1 MNPLQWAQNNIFY
14 TDEQKRKINQAA
26 SVNSGAYSM
35 MKPGVTYG
43 DPTYSQQQKT
53 DAINAGVSSALGLD
67 KTPTTVIGPGGPGGF
82 GNGGDQSKNTVKTKN
97 TKDTKNTNTFDN
109 KAEIN
114 ARLEQQKKERA
125 AALAKT
131 KGDYDHSSGGYTGE
145 REIFTPEDTRKN
157 GLDIVQKGRN
167 LGRRSFGDLLNA
179 VAPVPYSSNQL
190 PLTDSSPFTTPIK
203 QSAPIDREYP
213 DFGGE
218 AALRYDSETGRAAA
232 SARDL
237 TDIPAS
243 MWTNGG
249 LSERKAAGYTS
260 ISPEDPIYAE
270 AFGQEKADLDKK
282 RGQMSNRLSDAL
294 SGVQDQEVNREI
306 TPERRQQMAS
316 MAFLNTKGSM
326 AGLKARDRVNNV
338 VYAAGQ
344 HYGEGINPNDGD
356 IGDKFKIDRKD
367 ARGIA
372 DGSFSAQELLGRYT
386 KDISETSKDTPAQ
399 NQAPLT
405 EAGNAVRDQFA
416 PAKES
421 DFELNNGDMRN
432 TMPGKKTIDSSF
444 MESVNFSDPAQLA
457 EYNRRMKLLR

>member
-1 MNPLQWAQNNIFY
+1 MAGKSAWDLIQPQLSSFVDSFQTKNVPVSEGWKNTAKIQNEMRQKLQDYA
-14 TDEQKRKINQAA
+14 
-26 SVNSGAYSM
+26 
-35 MKPGVTYG
+35 PGVKKTAAPASKAKPPKDG
-43 DPTYSQQQKT
+43 DR
-53 DAINAGVSSALGLD
+53 N
-67 KTPTTVIGPGGPGGF
+67 
-82 GNGGDQSKNTVKTKN
+82 NT
-97 TKDTKNTNTFDN
+97 
-109 KAEIN
+109 AEIN
-114 ARLEQQKKERA
+114 ARIEQQKKEKA

-145 REIFTPEDTRKN
+145 REIFTPVDTRKN
-157 GLDIVQKGRN
+157 GLDVVQKGRN

-203 QSAPIDREYP
+203 QSVPIDGEYP

-232 SARDL
+232 IARDL

-243 MWTNGG
+243 MGTNGG

-294 SGVQDQEVNREI
+294 SGVQDQEANREI

-386 KDISETSKDTPAQ
+386 KDINESQQNTSTQ
-399 NQAPLT
+399 NQNPLS
-405 EAGNAVRDQFA
+405 EAASMVKDNIDKANQKDIEMNNDKDKVRISGRKTLEPDFI
-416 PAKES
+416 ES
-421 DFELNNGDMRN
+421 IDFSE
-432 TMPGKKTIDSSF
+432 PS
-444 MESVNFSDPAQLA
+444 QLA
-457 EYNRRMKLLR
+457 EFERRMKLLRKSY